1 MTSFGETNPFTIGV
15 EEEFQILDPET
26 YDLVSRADEVLGK
39 PTEGIE
45 KNLRSELFQ
54 AVIETAS
61 DICQDIDEVRDEVHR
76 LRNTLNETLEAKGYK
91 MGAAGTHPFARWED
105 QDHTPDDRYQELIDT
120 IALPARRDLIFGLH
134 VHIAVRDPGEAIYVN
149 DNIRPFLPL
158 ILALSA
164 NSPFWKGDETGLKA
178 TRTRIFDAMP
188 RTGMP
193 TRFET
198 WTAFAQT
205 LERLKAVGSIDDM
218 TKIWWDTRPRPELGT
233 VEVRIA
239 DLPTDAEATIA
250 LAALIQALVVRLS
263 QAHEAGEEPPV
274 THQSDVIVENRW
286 RAIRD
291 GADAEFIQYD
301 NVDGVERLPVPR
313 VLDATLK
320 HLGDVPAELSIKN
333 ELATLT
339 DRATRGA
346 TGAQRQLDV
355 YEDTRSLR
363 DVTRDIAARTVP

>member
-1 MTSFGETNPFTIGV
+1 MTNFGNTDPYTVGI
-15 EEEFQILDPET
+15 EEEFQILDPDT
-26 YDLVSRADEVLGK
+26 YQLVSRAEEVLGK
-39 PTEGIE
+39 PDEGLE
-45 KNLRSELFQ
+45 ENLRSELFQ
-54 AVIETAS
+54 AVVETAS
-61 DICQDIDEVRDEVHR
+61 DICHDIDEVRNEVHR
-76 LRNTLNETLEAKGYK
+76 LRRSLATALEEKGYA
-91 MGAAGTHPFARWED
+91 MGAAGTHPFARWRD
-105 QDHTPDDRYQELIDT
+105 QEHTDAERYETLIDEVGW
-120 IALPARRDLIFGLH
+120 PARRDLIFGLH
-134 VHIAVRDPGEAIYVN
+134 VHVAVRNPGEAIYVN

-158 ILALSA
+158 VLALSA
-164 NSPFWKGDETGLKA
+164 NSPFWQGDATGLDA

-193 TRFET
+193 SRFEN
-198 WTAFAQT
+198 WTAFTQT

-263 QAHEAGEEPPV
+263 HAHEAGEEPPV

>member
-1 MTSFGETNPFTIGV
+1 MTSFGEKRPFTIGV

-61 DICQDIDEVRDEVHR
+61 DICHDIDEVRDEVHR
-76 LRNTLNETLEAKGYK
+76 LRNTLDETLETKGYK
-91 MGAAGTHPFARWED
+91 MGAAGTHPFARWRD
-105 QDHTPDDRYQELIDT
+105 QDHTPDDRYEELIDK
-120 IALPARRDLIFGLH
+120 IGWPARRDLIFGLH
-134 VHIAVRDPGEAIYVN
+134 VHIAVRNPGEAIYVN

-164 NSPFWKGDETGLKA
+164 NSPFWQGEETGLKA

-198 WTAFAQT
+198 WTAFTRT
-205 LERLKAVGSIDDM
+205 LERLKAVGSIEDI
-218 TKIWWDTRPRPELGT
+218 TKIWWDTRPRPDLGT
-233 VEVRIA
+233 IEIRIA
-239 DLPTDAEATIA
+239 DLPTDPQVTIA
-250 LAALIQALVVRLS
+250 LTALLQALVVRLS
-263 QAHEAGEEPPV
+263 HAHENGERPPV
-274 THQSDVIVENRW
+274 THQTDVIEENRW
-286 RAIRD
+286 RAIRH
-291 GADAEFIQYD
+291 GIDASFIQYD

-313 VLDATLK
+313 VLDATIQ
-320 HLGDVPAELSIKN
+320 HLHDVPAELSIKD
-333 ELATLT
+333 ELATLV
-339 DRATRGA
+339 DRAHRGETGA
-346 TGAQRQLDV
+346 TRQLST
-355 YEDTRSLR
+355 YEETGSLQE
-363 DVTRDIAARTVP
+363 VTREIADRTAP